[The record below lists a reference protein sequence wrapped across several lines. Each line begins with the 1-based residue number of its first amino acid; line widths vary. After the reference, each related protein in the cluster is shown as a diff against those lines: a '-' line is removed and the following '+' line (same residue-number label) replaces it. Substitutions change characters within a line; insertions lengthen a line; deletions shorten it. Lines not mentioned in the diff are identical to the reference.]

1 MRNIIL
7 VAAPAA
13 GKGTL
18 SEMLVEKYN
27 YAHISTGDLLR
38 DASKEETELGKK
50 ISEMLQ
56 SGALVTNEI
65 VFDLLEKRLMK
76 DDTNNGYILDGF
88 PRTLEQAEMY
98 DETIKKLNKDL
109 GVVIVLEADY
119 ETLEKRIVGRML
131 CEDCGS
137 VYNTLTGVNTPKVD
151 GICDKCGGKL
161 YKRSDD
167 NAESFK
173 TRYETYIEKT
183 KPLIDFYKEKGNLHF
198 VNSESK
204 EDMLKDVEE
213 ILND

>member
-7 VAAPAA
+7 IAAPAA

-38 DASKEETELGKK
+38 DASKEETKLGKK

-137 VYNTLTGVNTPKVD
+137 VYNTLTGVNTPKEE

-183 KPLIDFYKEKGNLHF
+183 KPLIDFYKEKGILHF